1 MATVTISMPESL
13 KTFIDHEV
21 ETKGYGNVSE
31 YIRGLLRDA
40 QEKAADKR
48 LETLLREGLESG
60 PAIRV
65 DDSFWARLRAEATD
79 PVARAKRAKAR
90 AKK

>member
-40 QEKAADKR
+40 QEKAEDKR
-48 LETLLREGLESG
+48 LEVLLREGLESG
-60 PAIRV
+60 TPIRV
-65 DDSFWARLRAEATD
+65 DDAFWARLKAEAAD
-79 PVARAKRAKAR
+79 PAARAKRTRAR
-90 AKK
+90 AAK